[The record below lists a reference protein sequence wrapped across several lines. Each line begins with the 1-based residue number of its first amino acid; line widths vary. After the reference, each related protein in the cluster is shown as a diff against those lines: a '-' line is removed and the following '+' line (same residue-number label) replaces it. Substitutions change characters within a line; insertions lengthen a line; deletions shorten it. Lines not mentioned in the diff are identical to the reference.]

1 MSVLCQNLQ
10 FQTWQGPRT
19 LKSNGGVAWWL
30 VVGGKVAGGA
40 GLKVRGDHEVK
51 HMRDPDLDGCPWH
64 P

>member
-1 MSVLCQNLQ
+1 MVVWC
-10 FQTWQGPRT
+10 
-19 LKSNGGVAWWL
+19 GV

-51 HMRDPDLDGCPWH
+51 HVRDPDLDGCPWH

>member
-19 LKSNGGVAWWL
+19 LKSRWRCGM

-51 HMRDPDLDGCPWH
+51 HVRDPDLDGCPWH

>member
-1 MSVLCQNLQ
+1 M
-10 FQTWQGPRT
+10 
-19 LKSNGGVAWWL
+19 

-51 HMRDPDLDGCPWH
+51 HVRDSDLDGCPWH